1 MAPNV
6 LKPILVRCR
15 FNRVSFDVSAAW
27 LPAATTHYPWAGTQR
42 SIGDKLPEQGAF
54 DRVPLAD
61 QDLVGLRVGD
71 HFGTPGK
78 AFRAGHDLICLADF
92 VEGAQVDR
100 RNRRVK
106 GYVWP
111 RRSRVFSSL
120 S

>member
-54 DRVPLAD
+54 DRVPLTD

-71 HFGTPGK
+71 HFGTPGRHSGQATISYASPTSLK
-78 AFRAGHDLICLADF
+78 A
-92 VEGAQVDR
+92 
-100 RNRRVK
+100 
-106 GYVWP
+106 
-111 RRSRVFSSL
+111 RRSTGAIGA
-120 S
+120 